1 MRKPGM
7 LNTVG
12 MLLLT
17 AVFTMLSLA
26 TAEAADKTF
35 VLVHGAF
42 GDQSVWDGPDAE
54 QGVAEQLRQRNYRV
68 VTVTLPGMGRNY
80 AQSSE
85 AIDLE
90 AHIQH
95 VLDVLELDNVTDATM
110 VCHSYAGMVCAAVQ
124 DRAPANRIDKMVFF
138 DAVVPDSESD
148 ESFFDAIGMPSPSGP
163 PWFSDLEAYY
173 NALGIPVPAENPW
186 CFPPL
191 RPEED
196 FRLTGANAAWLGGQQ
211 RCQPINTLDKPLTF
225 AWNHDVKKYFVH
237 AIDAVENGEDH
248 WFSYQAFLNFQ
259 TRAMNMGWN
268 MYSIPGSH
276 YVLISNPSAVVQL
289 LMLIDSVPYDNWP
302 FS

>member
-1 MRKPGM
+1 MRKSRI

-12 MLLLT
+12 MLLFT
-17 AVFTMLSLA
+17 AVFTLLSLVA
-26 TAEAADKTF
+26 AQAADKTF

-42 GDQSVWDGPDAE
+42 GDQSVWDGPDAN

-124 DRAPANRIDKMVFF
+124 DRAPADRINKMVFF
-138 DAVVPDSESD
+138 DAVVPDSDSESG
-148 ESFFDAIGMPSPSGP
+148 ESFFDAIGMPSPSLFP
-163 PWFSDLEAYY
+163 SLEVFYQTVEIDP
-173 NALGIPVPAENPW
+173 GENLW
-186 CFPPL
+186 CFPNMPAQA
-191 RPEED
+191 
-196 FRLTGANAAWLGGQQ
+196 FGLTGSDADWLNFQWNQ
-211 RCQPINTLDKPLTF
+211 NKSRQHCQSIQTF
-225 AWNHDVKKYFVH
+225 AQKLNFSWNNEVKKYFVH
-237 AIDAVENGEDH
+237 AMDGWEFYTQFDKFRE
-248 WFSYQAFLNFQ
+248 
-259 TRAMNMGWN
+259 RAEVLGWN

-276 YVLISNPSAVVQL
+276 YVLISDPSSVVQL

>member
-1 MRKPGM
+1 MQTPRIR
-7 LNTVG
+7 NTFG
-12 MLLLT
+12 RLLLT
-17 AVFTMLSLA
+17 AVFTLLSLVA
-26 TAEAADKTF
+26 AQAADKTF

-95 VLDVLELDNVTDATM
+95 VLDVLDLDNVTDATM

-124 DRAPANRIDKMVFF
+124 DRAPANRINKMVFF
-138 DAVVPDSESD
+138 DAVVPESG
-148 ESFFDAIGMPSPSGP
+148 ESFFSAIEMPSPSGP

-173 NALGIPVPAENPW
+173 NTLGIPVPPNPW

-196 FRLTGANAAWLGGQQ
+196 FRLTGVNAAWLGERQ

-237 AIDAVENGEDH
+237 AIDAVDNDEDH
-248 WFSYQAFLNFQ
+248 WFSYQAFLKFQ
-259 TRAMNMGWN
+259 TRAINMGWN

-276 YVLISNPSAVVQL
+276 YVLISDPAAVVQL
-289 LMLIDSVPYDNWP
+289 LMLIDSIPYNSWP
-302 FS
+302 FN

>member
-1 MRKPGM
+1 MRKPRM
-7 LNTVG
+7 FNTVG
-12 MLLLT
+12 VLLFI
-17 AVFTMLSLA
+17 AVFTVLSVA
-26 TAEAADKTF
+26 MAEAADKTF

-42 GDQSVWDGPDAE
+42 GDQSVWDGPDAA

-138 DAVVPDSESD
+138 DAVVPESG
-148 ESFFDAIGMPSPSGP
+148 ESFFDAINFTDPLP
-163 PWFSDLEAYY
+163 PA
-173 NALGIPVPAENPW
+173 W
-186 CFPPL
+186 CFPNP
-191 RPEED
+191 PAQA
-196 FRLTGANAAWLGGQQ
+196 FGLTGTDADWLNFQWDQ
-211 RCQPINTLDKPLTF
+211 DKSRQHCQSVNTLTQKLAFD
-225 AWNHDVKKYFVH
+225 WNNNVKKYFVH
-237 AIDAVENGEDH
+237 AVDAVDNEEEH
-248 WFSYQAFLNFQ
+248 WFAYYPFLAFQ
-259 TRAMNMGWN
+259 TRATNMGWN

-276 YVLISNPSAVVQL
+276 YVLISNPDAVVRL
-289 LMLIDSVPYDNWP
+289 LMLIDSVPYNNWP

>member
-1 MRKPGM
+1 MRKPGI

-42 GDQSVWDGPDAE
+42 ADQSVWDGPDAE

-80 AQSSE
+80 AQTSE

-95 VLDVLELDNVTDATM
+95 VLDVLELDGVTDATM

-124 DRAPANRIDKMVFF
+124 DRAPANRIEKMVFF
-138 DAVVPDSESD
+138 DAVVPVSG
-148 ESFFDAIGMPSPSGP
+148 ESFFEALNPEPSETS
-163 PWFSDLEAYY
+163 EAS
-173 NALGIPVPAENPW
+173 LDIPPW
-186 CFPPL
+186 CFPNFSAEEFGL
-191 RPEED
+191 R
-196 FRLTGANAAWLGGQQ
+196 GANADWLNFQWDQ
-211 RCQPINTLDKPLTF
+211 NKSRQHCQPINTLTQELYFTWHND
-225 AWNHDVKKYFVH
+225 AIKKYFVH
-237 AIDAVENGEDH
+237 AIDAVENEEEH
-248 WFSYQAFLNFQ
+248 WFAYYPFLKFQ
-259 TRAMNMGWN
+259 TRARDMGWN
-268 MYSIPGSH
+268 MYSIEGSH
-276 YVLISNPSAVVQL
+276 YVFISNPAAVVQL

>member
-1 MRKPGM
+1 
-7 LNTVG
+7 
-12 MLLLT
+12 MLLFT
-17 AVFTMLSLA
+17 AVFTLLSLVA
-26 TAEAADKTF
+26 AQAADKTF

-42 GDQSVWDGPDAE
+42 GDQSVWDGPDAN

-124 DRAPANRIDKMVFF
+124 DRAPADRINKMVFF
-138 DAVVPDSESD
+138 DAVVPDSDSESG
-148 ESFFDAIGMPSPSGP
+148 ESFFDAIGMPSPSLFP
-163 PWFSDLEAYY
+163 SLEVFYQTVEIDP
-173 NALGIPVPAENPW
+173 GENLW
-186 CFPPL
+186 CFPNMPAQA
-191 RPEED
+191 
-196 FRLTGANAAWLGGQQ
+196 FGLTGSDADWLNFQWNQ
-211 RCQPINTLDKPLTF
+211 NKSRQHCQSIQTF
-225 AWNHDVKKYFVH
+225 AQKLNFSWNNEVKKYFVH
-237 AIDAVENGEDH
+237 AMDGWEFYTQFDKFRE
-248 WFSYQAFLNFQ
+248 
-259 TRAMNMGWN
+259 RAEVLGWN

-276 YVLISNPSAVVQL
+276 YVLISDPSSVVQL